1 MDKSLA
7 PALELDKT
15 SLQFRVGFN
24 PPTARRFADLGT
36 AHGICPRDLRNMIRE
51 IDGLLPRMDYGNL
64 NGKPNPNNGRAFH
77 TYAIGKEYSRALYL
91 SAPKL
96 YAKGFNFDFDGDAMS
111 VHVPI
116 SEKAVHEAYQMLP
129 SKNLF
134 KAGDKAHMINIDPDY
149 QMGLYYLSLL
159 EKSTGLSFRDIE
171 DAEKKNLIK
180 TDVFTLNGKKMTL
193 GQYEINEILPA
204 ELRDYG
210 RELDSKTVKK
220 LLEKVSQ
227 KTTW

>member
-96 YAKGFNFDFDGDAMS
+96 YAKGFNFD
-111 VHVPI
+111 
-116 SEKAVHEAYQMLP
+116 
-129 SKNLF
+129 
-134 KAGDKAHMINIDPDY
+134 
-149 QMGLYYLSLL
+149 GLTAQLKTLANKYGCEEFNTEENTPYSYLVR
-159 EKSTGLSFRDIE
+159 FWWD
-171 DAEKKNLIK
+171 
-180 TDVFTLNGKKMTL
+180 
-193 GQYEINEILPA
+193 
-204 ELRDYG
+204 
-210 RELDSKTVKK
+210 
-220 LLEKVSQ
+220 
-227 KTTW
+227 